1 VDSWEREKAYLH
13 RQDLPPTSY
22 LAISGGGDNGAFTVV
37 NSSSKTTLRIFPK
50 TTILR
55 KTTSILPPLL
65 TQFGH
70 FIGVEFAQAQLDRGK
85 KMYPRLDEH
94 QGFGG
99 GFDRALPSIDRMDI
113 VNDINACCEFLGDQ
127 SARDA
132 ASFLWRAR
140 PWKRPQQDP
149 V

>member
-1 VDSWEREKAYLH
+1 MPAQSRIVLLT
-13 RQDLPPTSY
+13 LPLKQHS
-22 LAISGGGDNGAFTVV
+22 AFFQKLLT
-37 NSSSKTTLRIFPK
+37 R
-50 TTILR
+50 
-55 KTTSILPPLL
+55 SILPPLL
-65 TQFGH
+65 AQFGY
-70 FIGVEFAQAQLDRGK
+70 FIGVEFAQAQFDRGK
-85 KMYPRLDEH
+85 KMCPHLDEH
-94 QGFGG
+94 QGFDG

-140 PWKRPQQDP
+140 RWKRPQQDP